1 LSGEPLIK
9 VENVHFLYNAES
21 SNPIPALKGINLEIQ
36 KGEYLVIIGHNGS
49 GKTTLAKHFN
59 ALLLP
64 TKGDVWVKGMNT
76 KDRSLVRDIRQT
88 VGMVFQIP
96 DNQIVATIV
105 EEDVA
110 FGPENLGVP
119 PDEIR
124 RRVDWALEVVGMLSY
139 RNRAPH
145 LLSAGQKQRV
155 AIAGVM
161 AMKPECIVLD
171 ESTAYLDPV
180 GRKEVLDVVKKL
192 NKEEG
197 ITVIAITHFMNEAVD
212 ADRVVVMEQGHIVL
226 EGPPRE
232 VFSQVETLRALQ
244 LDIPQVTQL
253 AYNLHKRL
261 NDFPKDILTVE
272 EMVEQICNATA
283 G

>member
-1 LSGEPLIK
+1 MSGEPLIK

>member
-1 LSGEPLIK
+1 MSGEPLIK

-21 SNPIPALKGINLEIQ
+21 SNPIAALKGINLEIQ

-124 RRVDWALEVVGMLSY
+124 RRVDWALEVVGMLPY

-232 VFSQVETLRALQ
+232 VFSQVETLRTLQ

>member
-1 LSGEPLIK
+1 MSGEPFIK

-21 SNPIPALKGINLEIQ
+21 SNPIAALKGINLEIQ

-197 ITVIAITHFMNEAVD
+197 ITVLCCLHILSLARRYGTRIIALKDGKLVFDGLPEEIDERKFKEIYGEEA
-212 ADRVVVMEQGHIVL
+212 EK
-226 EGPPRE
+226 
-232 VFSQVETLRALQ
+232 VE
-244 LDIPQVTQL
+244 I
-253 AYNLHKRL
+253 
-261 NDFPKDILTVE
+261 I
-272 EMVEQICNATA
+272 
-283 G
+283 